1 MTQASESSSH
11 APVVPR
17 CVLLV
22 GESSAVPSSL
32 VGALDRRG
40 LEIVIVRQ
48 PPQVMLELAPG
59 NMNSTR
65 GNLNSP
71 PGNLNSAPGSDPAGA
86 EASPSITANPAADPP
101 APDAQPDDDH
111 PPAPSLSV
119 VVVEPQQQP
128 RIGELRAAVAA
139 YYPAV
144 RCWQYHAHGP
154 EGHASLESLEP
165 SPQHL
170 SPAAE
175 TTGAASPASGMTRR
189 QDFVDVDVPRAHT
202 SEHDPPSPAG
212 DTARV
217 KGASQRLRSLVVQID
232 DPQPV
237 DDGPLVS
244 EEELAMLLG
253 PDPLPAPGR
262 TTGGHPPAD
271 PQATLG
277 ISPDSRHPD
286 GERE

>member
-1 MTQASESSSH
+1 M
-11 APVVPR
+11 
-17 CVLLV
+17 
-22 GESSAVPSSL
+22 PSSL

-40 LEIVIVRQ
+40 MDIVIVRQ

-59 NMNSTR
+59 SIHA
-65 GNLNSP
+65 
-71 PGNLNSAPGSDPAGA
+71 APRRDRAA
-86 EASPSITANPAADPP
+86 ADASPSIAANAAADQP
-101 APDAQPDDDH
+101 ASDVKPSDDY

-165 SPQHL
+165 SPQDYA
-170 SPAAE
+170 PE
-175 TTGAASPASGMTRR
+175 ASDARSVGPASGMTRR
-189 QDFVDVDVPRAHT
+189 QDFVDVPVPTAHT
-202 SEHDPPSPAG
+202 SEHDTPSPAG

-262 TTGGHPPAD
+262 STSRTPSAD